1 MARPINTS
9 TRIGQLRS
17 ILGLN
22 AREFAALAGISH
34 GLLRRV
40 EAGFAN
46 VSNQTIQRVG
56 YVTGVDADWMLG
68 EGEDMCPMR
77 LDLATGEQVPMT
89 REDFESR
96 SAKNPTGPLQPVFER
111 MNDGRLLKVRAALQA
126 AERHGKL
133 NAAYHV
139 LKRMLDEMIDGIA
152 SSRAEAK
159 QIRATFEA
167 EYAILLEA
175 DTAARK
181 AKATRGGK

>member
-17 ILGLN
+17 IIGLN
-22 AREFAALAGISH
+22 AREYSSLAGISH

-40 EAGFAN
+40 EAGFAT
-46 VSNQTIQRVG
+46 VSNQTIERLA
-56 YVTGVDADWMLG
+56 YATGVDPEWLLG
-68 EGEDMCPMR
+68 DGKDMCPTR
-77 LDLATGEQVPMT
+77 LDLETGEQVPMT

-96 SAKNPTGPLQPVFER
+96 SAKNLTGTLNPILSR
-111 MNDGRLLKVRAALQA
+111 MNDGRLLKIRAALEA
-126 AERHGKL
+126 AELHGKL
-133 NAAYHV
+133 NAAYYV
-139 LKRMLDEMIDGIA
+139 LNRTFGELIDGIA

-159 QIRATFEA
+159 QMRATCEKRF
-167 EYAILLEA
+167 AILLEA